1 MKEWI
6 KVALGEM
13 PADVVLKNGSYVDV
27 FTGTLRTGDIALFD
41 GLIIGVGG
49 CYRGKEEVDLG
60 EKIVLPGLIDGHMHI
75 ESTQL
80 TPEELAKAIVPHG
93 TTTIV
98 ADPHEIA
105 NVCGMDGVEYMIKA
119 SESIPLD
126 VKIMLPSCVPA
137 TPFENSGAILDDS
150 VIEREIARKDLF
162 GLGEFMNYPGVISC
176 ADNDVNKLA
185 AARASDK
192 IVDGHAPG
200 LTGKA
205 LNAYL
210 VSGIATD
217 HECVTAQEIDEKIAK
232 GMYVH
237 IREGSATRNARANAP
252 AVTASNMRRC
262 ILCTDDRHVCSLRKQ
277 GHVDNVLRVLVD
289 AGVPPI
295 WAVTMGT
302 LNVAECYGLRRRG
315 GIAPGWKADLAIVNN
330 LTEFAV
336 LSVYIDGKLVAK
348 DGEPLFS
355 PRPYRSEKVLSTVHI
370 KEIAPSRFDLRL
382 KGNKAKV
389 IRLLPDNVVTE
400 SVVRTVPVAD
410 GIVEVKGTDLL
421 KLAVVERHHATG
433 NVGLGLIEGYGLK
446 NGAIALTVSHDSHNV
461 IVLGDDSAD
470 MNTAVHEL
478 ERMGGGMTLV
488 SRGKIVGS
496 IPLEIAGL
504 MTYADIGTMEKNLSA
519 LTEAAYAMGVT
530 RAVEPFM
537 SLSFLA
543 LVVIPELKITD
554 RGLFDVRKF
563 AFTEID
569 S

>member
-27 FTGTLRTGDIALFD
+27 FTGSLRTGDIALFD
-41 GLIIGVGG
+41 GLIVGVGG
-49 CYRGKEEVDLG
+49 CYRGKEEVNLDG
-60 EKIVLPGLIDGHMHI
+60 KIVIPGLIDGHMHI

-119 SESIPLD
+119 SESVPLD

-137 TPFENSGAILDDS
+137 TPFENSGAILNDA
-150 VIEREIARKDLF
+150 VIKREIARNDLF
-162 GLGEFMNYPGVISC
+162 GLGEFMNYPGVIACS
-176 ADNDVNKLA
+176 DNDVNKLA

-277 GHVDNVLRVLVD
+277 GHVDNVIRVLVD

-295 WAVTMGT
+295 WAITMGT

-330 LTEFAV
+330 LTEFSVSA
-336 LSVYIDGKLVAK
+336 VYIDGKLVAK
-348 DGEPLFS
+348 DGAPLFS

-370 KEIAPSRFDLRL
+370 KDISPSRFDLRL
-382 KGNKAKV
+382 KGDKAKV

-400 SVVRTVPVAD
+400 SVVRTVPVVE
-410 GIVEVKGTDLL
+410 GIAEVKGTDLL

-470 MNTAVHEL
+470 MNTAVREL

-519 LTEAAYAMGVT
+519 LTDAAYAMGVT
-530 RAVEPFM
+530 RSVEPFM

-554 RGLFDVRKF
+554 KGLFDVQSF
-563 AFTEID
+563 SFTEID
-569 S
+569 A